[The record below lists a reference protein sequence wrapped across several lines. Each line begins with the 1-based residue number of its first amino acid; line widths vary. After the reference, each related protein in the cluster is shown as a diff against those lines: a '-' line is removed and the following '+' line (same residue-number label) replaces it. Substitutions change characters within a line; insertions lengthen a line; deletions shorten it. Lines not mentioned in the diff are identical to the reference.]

1 MAYVFKKKFF
11 LMKSALCSNP
21 KTFELTEGMVRA
33 PEKNEALIRLEGCGV
48 CGSNLP
54 VWDGRSWFEYPLEPG
69 APGHE
74 GWGTIDA
81 VGEGVGEFAVGDRV
95 AVLSSHAFAE
105 FETVSSKHL
114 VKLPPE
120 LNAQP
125 FPGEPLGCALNVFK
139 RSKIRAGQTVAIIG
153 VGFLGIL
160 LIQLAVRSGAK
171 VIAISRRRFSLD
183 LAQTYGA
190 NECLELSS
198 GNVVNEIQKIT
209 NNNGCDCVIEAAG
222 YQQSLDIASEII
234 KNHGRLIIAGYH
246 QDGIRTINLQQ
257 WNWKG
262 IDVINAHEREHGKYL
277 QGIEDAITA
286 IVKKQID
293 YLPLFTHVYPIEQI
307 NTAFEML
314 KNRPDGFVK
323 ALVTI

>member
-1 MAYVFKKKFF
+1 MAYVFKQQPI

-21 KTFELTEGMVRA
+21 KTFELTLGTIKA
-33 PEKNEALIRLEGCGV
+33 PEKNEVLVRLEGCGV

-74 GWGTIDA
+74 GWGNIVALGDLVEEFE
-81 VGEGVGEFAVGDRV
+81 VGNRV

-105 FETVSSKHL
+105 FETVSTKYL

-120 LNAQP
+120 LDALP
-125 FPGEPLGCALNVFK
+125 FPGEALGCAMNVFK
-139 RSKIRAGQTVAIIG
+139 RSNIVPGQTVAIIG

-160 LIQLAVRSGAK
+160 LAQLAVRCGAK
-171 VIAISRRRFSLD
+171 VVAISRRRFSLD
-183 LAQTYGA
+183 LARGYGA
-190 NECLELSS
+190 NLCLELSS
-198 GNVVNEIQKIT
+198 GDVLSEVRKIT
-209 NNNGCDCVIEAAG
+209 DNNGCDCVIEAAG
-222 YQQSLDIASEII
+222 YQQSLDIAGEII
-234 KNHGRLIIAGYH
+234 KNHGRLVIAGYH
-246 QDGIRTINLQQ
+246 QDGIRTVNLQQ

-262 IDVINAHEREHGKYL
+262 IDVINAHERDHKKYL
-277 QGIEDAITA
+277 QGIESAITA
-286 IVKKQID
+286 IVNKEID
-293 YLPLFTHVYPIEQI
+293 CMPLFTHVFPIEQI

-314 KNRPDGFVK
+314 KKRPDGFIK